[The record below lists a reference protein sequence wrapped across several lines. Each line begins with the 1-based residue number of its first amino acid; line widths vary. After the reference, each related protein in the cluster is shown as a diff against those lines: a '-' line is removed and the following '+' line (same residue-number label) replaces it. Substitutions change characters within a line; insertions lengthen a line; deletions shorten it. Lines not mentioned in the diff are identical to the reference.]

1 MGKERGRGLFR
12 DVIFEIYEKIRIKYS
27 EIS

>member
-1 MGKERGRGLFR
+1 MGKEGGRGLFR